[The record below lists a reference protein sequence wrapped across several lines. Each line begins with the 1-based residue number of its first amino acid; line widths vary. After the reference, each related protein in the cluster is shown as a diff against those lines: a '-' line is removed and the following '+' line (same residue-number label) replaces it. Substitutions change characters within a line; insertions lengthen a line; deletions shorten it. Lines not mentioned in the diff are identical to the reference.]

1 MLRNP
6 SAACRAICSS
16 IHSALFC
23 KQACQQTAMNPC
35 DSGGIR
41 TRDPQLRRL
50 LLYPTEL
57 PNPCASTARKK
68 RAKVLLFFPFRKKNR
83 TFTAFY
89 VLFFTKGHQKVVLS
103 PVCGMLLRYGWRVR
117 HSWRTASWGCSW
129 YRTPR
134 RCRDFHPHWV

>member
-1 MLRNP
+1 MGSPQIQNLWGEREPGENSYEQFIVHRIEP
-6 SAACRAICSS
+6 ELARS
-16 IHSALFC
+16 
-23 KQACQQTAMNPC
+23 

-68 RAKVLLFFPFRKKNR
+68 RAKVLLFFQLRKKNR

-89 VLFFTKGHQKVVLS
+89 VLFFTKGHQKVVPN
-103 PVCGMLLRYGWRVR
+103 PVFCTLQ
-117 HSWRTASWGCSW
+117 H
-129 YRTPR
+129 
-134 RCRDFHPHWV
+134 DD